1 MSREG
6 VTQSLRFRPG
16 GVSPKVFSLP
26 FYRNDRWKCHK
37 KLAARLA
44 GPRDLVWGTE
54 RKRRKKLRFRKVH
67 RKTGSARCGGGSL
80 GHPGWPS
87 RAAPAPSSRPAPA
100 TPPPG
105 RAKCRAARAGGRSG
119 GARAVGRPG
128 GRDPLYPLFSAQQ
141 QLRVAELHAAFVR
154 GVLEH
159 QLQANSL
166 LRRSRGR
173 LRPGSRLPRR
183 GSLQGQRR
191 RRRLGPRGLA
201 LQRHGRLGAAD
212 LALGERLVARRG
224 LSVSAGGRLRPGRL
238 AVRLRLQSGGLAL
251 RAREVGLAPPHR

>member
-16 GVSPKVFSLP
+16 GVSPKVFFASLLP
-26 FYRNDRWKCHK
+26 ERQMEVPQEASRT
-37 KLAARLA
+37 ARRAL
-44 GPRDLVWGTE
+44 GFGVGN
-54 RKRRKKLRFRKVH
+54 RKEKEEKKLRFRKVH

-80 GHPGWPS
+80 GHPGGPS
-87 RAAPAPSSRPAPA
+87 RAAPAPSSSPAPA

-105 RAKCRAARAGGRSG
+105 RAKCTAARAGGGSG

-159 QLQANSL
+159 QLQANRL
-166 LRRSRGR
+166 LRRSRRR
-173 LRPGSRLPRR
+173 LRPGSR
-183 GSLQGQRR
+183 
-191 RRRLGPRGLA
+191 
-201 LQRHGRLGAAD
+201 
-212 LALGERLVARRG
+212 
-224 LSVSAGGRLRPGRL
+224 
-238 AVRLRLQSGGLAL
+238 
-251 RAREVGLAPPHR
+251 